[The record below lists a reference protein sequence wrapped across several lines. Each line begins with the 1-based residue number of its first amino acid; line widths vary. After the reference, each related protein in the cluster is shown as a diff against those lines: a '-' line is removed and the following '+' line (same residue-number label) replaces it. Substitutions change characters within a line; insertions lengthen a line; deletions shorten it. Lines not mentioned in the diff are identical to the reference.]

1 MAIFPV
7 ATGAPDYGST
17 STSKFIPAIWSS
29 KLLVKFY
36 DATVF
41 VSISNTDYEGE
52 IKAYGDSVHIRTTPT
67 ITIRDYKKGQTL
79 IHERPDSAS
88 VELQINK
95 GKYFD
100 IVLDDVDRVQSDI
113 KLMDDW
119 TRDAS
124 EQMKITIDTGILSDI
139 PADAAAANKGLT
151 AGRKSSSFN
160 MGATGSPVTLNKINI
175 VDFVVDC
182 GTVMDEQNMPE
193 SERWMVLPGW
203 ATNLIK
209 KSDLKDASLSG
220 DGTSMLRNGRIGMI
234 DRFMLY
240 YSNLVSTVT
249 DGGTVYNILFGH
261 KSALTFASQMV
272 ELDTLKAESTF
283 GQIVRGLNV
292 YGFKVVK
299 PESMGLLYAK
309 K

>member
-1 MAIFPV
+1 MPFPR
-7 ATGAPDYGST
+7 ATGSPDYSSG
-17 STSKFIPAIWSS
+17 STSKFIPAIWAS

-41 VSISNTDYEGE
+41 HAISNTEYEGE
-52 IKAYGDSVHIRTTPT
+52 IKAYGDTVHIRTTPT
-67 ITIRDYKKGQTL
+67 ITIRKYVKGQTL
-79 IHERPDSAS
+79 VHQRPDSPA
-88 VELQINK
+88 VDLNIDQ
-95 GKYFD
+95 GRYFD
-100 IVLDDVDRVQSDI
+100 LILDDVDRVQSDI

-124 EQMKITIDTGILSDI
+124 EEMKIDIDTGILSDI
-139 PADAAAANKGLT
+139 PADADASNKGLT
-151 AGRKSSSFN
+151 AGRKSASFN
-160 MGATGSPVTLNKINI
+160 LGATGTPLTLNKINI
-175 VDFVVDC
+175 VDTLVDC
-182 GTVMDEQNMPE
+182 GTILDEQNMPE

-203 ATNLIK
+203 ATNFIK

-234 DRFMLY
+234 DRFMIY

-292 YGFKVVK
+292 YGFKVIK
-299 PESMGLLYAK
+299 PVSMGLLYAK